1 MCSFCTREG
10 SLSKFFFLLVKYFCA
25 DLNTFLIRKKCMILS
40 VKIIIGFFNG
50 ILKQKIK
57 IILNQRKQLVSCL
70 KITLNFKG
78 KNYQIEN

>member
-1 MCSFCTREG
+1 
-10 SLSKFFFLLVKYFCA
+10 
-25 DLNTFLIRKKCMILS
+25 MISS

-70 KITLNFKG
+70 KITLDFKG
-78 KNYQIEN
+78 QKYQLKNECKENSYFSYTVWVLNTIINNTGKKFWESLTPV